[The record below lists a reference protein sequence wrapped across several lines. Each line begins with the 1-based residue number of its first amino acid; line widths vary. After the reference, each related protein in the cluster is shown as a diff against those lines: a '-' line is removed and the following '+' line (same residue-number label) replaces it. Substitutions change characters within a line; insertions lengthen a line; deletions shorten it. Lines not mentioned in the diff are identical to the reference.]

1 MIKCFILH
9 HLFVLVFLSICACHP
24 AAFCGRDNNLNVVKS
39 EIFND
44 VYHSLYMDGDMGLDQ
59 YIANISKRSI
69 LNKIDRQMKKAFLFI
84 VSMLTQSNETISAY
98 R

>member
-1 MIKCFILH
+1 MTKCFILH
-9 HLFVLVFLSICACHP
+9 HLFVLVFLSICACHT

-69 LNKIDRQMKKAFLFI
+69 ENIIDRQMKKAFPFI
-84 VSMLTQSNETISAY
+84 VSM
-98 R
+98 